1 MGTVYRHAF
10 RSAPRIEGN
19 ADAMTDNL
27 GSHILGGPPPAGRDR
42 PTLETVAALAKVS
55 RATASRVVN
64 GSTSVSPDNRDAV
77 LHAVRTLGYVP
88 NLAARGLVTQRM
100 DAYALVL
107 AESADRIFSED
118 PFFSTL
124 VHGAAQEL
132 AGAGKELV
140 LHLESSRG
148 SQDRVRDAAM
158 SGHVDGVIVVSMHG
172 AEGLPHTLAELGV
185 PVVVNGRPLGR
196 SSVPY
201 VDVANVDAARLAVR
215 RLVESGRRRIATIA
229 GPQTVPGAID
239 RLTGYRAEM
248 RDSRRRPV
256 VAVAD
261 FTYESASS
269 AMLRLLAEHPRLDA
283 VFVASDLMAH
293 AAMRVLRRSGRRMPA
308 DVAVIGFD
316 DTEPARYAEPPL
328 TTVRLPIHDIGRTMA
343 RQVVR
348 LAGGEP
354 VERSVLL
361 STEFVARESA

>member
-1 MGTVYRHAF
+1 MTD
-10 RSAPRIEGN
+10 SQPPRIRAGQ
-19 ADAMTDNL
+19 
-27 GSHILGGPPPAGRDR
+27 PPVGRAR
-42 PTLETVAALAKVS
+42 PTLETVAALAGVS

-64 GSTSVSPDNRDAV
+64 DSPSVSPDIRDAV
-77 LHAVRTLGYVP
+77 LRAVRMLGYVP
-88 NLAARGLVTQRM
+88 NQAARGLVTRRT

-107 AESADRIFSED
+107 AESAARIFSED

-132 AGAGKELV
+132 AAAGKELV
-140 LHLESSRG
+140 LHLASSP
-148 SQDRVRDAAM
+148 QIEDRVRDAAV
-158 SGHVDGVIVVSMHG
+158 SGHVDGVMVVSMDG
-172 AEGLPHTLAELGV
+172 AEELPRTLAELGV

-196 SSVPY
+196 SPVPY

-215 RLVESGRRRIATIA
+215 RLVDSGRRRIVTIA

-248 RDSRRRPV
+248 QGSRRRPV
-256 VAVAD
+256 VAVGD

-269 AMLRLLAEHPRLDA
+269 AMRWLLADHPQLDA

-293 AAMRVLRRSGRRMPA
+293 AAMRVLRLSGRRVPA

-316 DTEPARYAEPPL
+316 DTQPARYAEPPL

-343 RQVVR
+343 QQVVR

-354 VERSVLL
+354 VEGSVLL
-361 STEFVARESA
+361 RTKLVARESA

>member
-1 MGTVYRHAF
+1 
-10 RSAPRIEGN
+10 
-19 ADAMTDNL
+19 
-27 GSHILGGPPPAGRDR
+27 
-42 PTLETVAALAKVS
+42 VS
-55 RATASRVVN
+55 RATVSRVVN
-64 GSTSVSPDNRDAV
+64 GSTSVSPDHRDAV
-77 LHAVRTLGYVP
+77 LRTVRAVGYVP
-88 NLAARGLVTQRM
+88 NRAARGLVTQRM

-132 AGAGKELV
+132 AAAGKELV
-140 LHLESSRG
+140 LHLESSQG
-148 SQDRVRDAAM
+148 SQDRVRDAAL
-158 SGHVDGVIVVSMHG
+158 SGHVDGVMVVSMHG
-172 AEGLPHTLAELGV
+172 GEELPRTLAELGV
-185 PVVVNGRPLGR
+185 PVVVNGRPLGP
-196 SSVPY
+196 SFVPY
-201 VDVANVDAARLAVR
+201 VDVANADAARLAVH

-261 FTYESASS
+261 FTYESAIS
-269 AMLRLLAEHPRLDA
+269 AMRRLLADHPQLDA
-283 VFVASDLMAH
+283 VFAASDLMAH
-293 AAMRVLRRSGRRMPA
+293 AAMRVLRRSGRRVPA

-328 TTVRLPIHDIGRTMA
+328 STVRLPIHDIGRTMA

-361 STEFVARESA
+361 GTEFVARESA